1 MADRNAIIK
10 VKAILFMLF
19 LFNIIALSAQR
30 YEKKTSPPNDEPEF
44 SVALSGERPA
54 KDKKIKR

>member
-1 MADRNAIIK
+1 MMLASMAECEQS
-10 VKAILFMLF
+10 L
-19 LFNIIALSAQR
+19 ALSAQR
-30 YEKKTSPPNDEPEF
+30 YEKNPSPPNDEPEF